1 MNHNIELLSPAGN
14 IESLKVAINNGAD
27 AVYLGLDDFNARG
40 NIENFSIK
48 NLKEIVDYA
57 HLFNVKIYITL
68 NTLINDDEFNRVY
81 LLVKQALNS
90 NVDAFIV
97 QDLGLAYFLKKTFPN
112 IELHASTQ
120 MGIENL
126 EGALFVKKIGF
137 SRIVLA
143 RETPLTEI
151 KRIKDNCDIEIEYFI
166 QGALC
171 VSFSGNCYLCSL
183 LANSSGNR
191 GKCKQ
196 FCRLP
201 YSLKNENI
209 KKEGYLLSTKDFCMA
224 PVLKELA
231 DAGVKSFK
239 IEGRARRPA
248 YVAQSVKTYRKIIDN
263 DFKFNSEDILDL
275 KEVFNRGNFIN
286 GYFKNEPIIYSNAQN
301 HIGVPIGKIIKVNS
315 GKKFNEIYLESQTE
329 LHNGD
334 VLKFFENNKEMG
346 IITINDLKKRNFKTY
361 SMTSTAIVKEG
372 WHANIIVDVE
382 NEEKLLQ
389 NQRKIKINAQFS
401 AKPNEK
407 AVLNFNYNNVS
418 IKAESDFI
426 VQKAISHPIEYKDC
440 LSQFAK
446 LGDYFELGNLEC
458 NIENI
463 FIAKSQLNEL
473 RRVALEK
480 LKEKI
485 IENYEIENKLDQK
498 KIETKN
504 NIKLY
509 DLHNKNCQKMVVFH
523 DFSDFNV
530 VKGSYDIYVYQPRD
544 YNIDNLTNLY
554 EKYSEY
560 KIYISFPIMANYEE
574 IILIKKIIDICKNW
588 GVYANNYY
596 ALELT
601 SKDKTI
607 IGSNMNV
614 YNSYTVNYYS
624 SLGYKNIA
632 LTIEDIDYTKIKNNG
647 SNLFIFTSFYPEYMY
662 FRHCPFKEHLQSKC
676 SNCKYNEDL
685 TYKLNNNEF
694 KIVREKLISCQFV
707 LKSMKKFFRNEVDNF
722 NIIEEV

>member
-126 EGALFVKKIGF
+126 EGALFAKKIGF

-143 RETPLTEI
+143 RETPLAEI
-151 KRIKDNCDIEIEYFI
+151 KRIKDNYDIEIEYFI

-275 KEVFNRGNFIN
+275 KEVFNRGNYIN

-334 VLKFFENNKEMG
+334 VLKFFENNKEM
-346 IITINDLKKRNFKTY
+346 
-361 SMTSTAIVKEG
+361 
-372 WHANIIVDVE
+372 
-382 NEEKLLQ
+382 
-389 NQRKIKINAQFS
+389 
-401 AKPNEK
+401 
-407 AVLNFNYNNVS
+407 
-418 IKAESDFI
+418 
-426 VQKAISHPIEYKDC
+426 
-440 LSQFAK
+440 
-446 LGDYFELGNLEC
+446 
-458 NIENI
+458 
-463 FIAKSQLNEL
+463 
-473 RRVALEK
+473 
-480 LKEKI
+480 
-485 IENYEIENKLDQK
+485 
-498 KIETKN
+498 
-504 NIKLY
+504 
-509 DLHNKNCQKMVVFH
+509 
-523 DFSDFNV
+523 
-530 VKGSYDIYVYQPRD
+530 
-544 YNIDNLTNLY
+544 
-554 EKYSEY
+554 
-560 KIYISFPIMANYEE
+560 
-574 IILIKKIIDICKNW
+574 
-588 GVYANNYY
+588 
-596 ALELT
+596 
-601 SKDKTI
+601 
-607 IGSNMNV
+607 
-614 YNSYTVNYYS
+614 
-624 SLGYKNIA
+624 
-632 LTIEDIDYTKIKNNG
+632 
-647 SNLFIFTSFYPEYMY
+647 
-662 FRHCPFKEHLQSKC
+662 
-676 SNCKYNEDL
+676 
-685 TYKLNNNEF
+685 
-694 KIVREKLISCQFV
+694 
-707 LKSMKKFFRNEVDNF
+707 
-722 NIIEEV
+722 